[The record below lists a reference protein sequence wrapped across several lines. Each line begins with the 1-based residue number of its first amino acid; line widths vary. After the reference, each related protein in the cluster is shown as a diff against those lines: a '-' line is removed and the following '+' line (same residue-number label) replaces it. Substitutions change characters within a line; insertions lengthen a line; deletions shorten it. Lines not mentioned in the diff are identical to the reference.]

1 MSQPPSTFQES
12 GCIESILGCHVDDLL
27 WSGTDRM
34 QQVMMEVQKTFQF
47 GLVEDYVLKQCGRV
61 ITQTS
66 KGIKVTCPNVLD
78 RTRPIFLTKERRAQT
93 AAPAAASEISQLRSD
108 SIVGSLS
115 WLGRVCRPDISFA
128 VNQLQAVQQKAS
140 VSNLLEA
147 NRILNYAMK
156 DKQKGIFYAANALKI
171 DDSILLSVND
181 ASHAASFEGLISGEV
196 AGHRSQSGRLLLLA
210 PTDFE
215 QTGQGKVYPL
225 EWHSNTIKRVCRSTL
240 QAETLSLQLGSEE
253 PST

>member
-1 MSQPPSTFQES
+1 MLRSVYGTRDAPRGFFKELAKILIAAGLKPIPYEPAAFYLPGES
-12 GCIESILGCHVDDLL
+12 GRIEGILGCHVDDLL

-47 GLVEDYVLKQCGRV
+47 GLVEDDVLKYCGRV

-78 RTRPIFLTKERRAQT
+78 CTKPIFLTKEIRAQT
-93 AAPAAASEISQLRSD
+93 AAPATASEISQLR

-128 VNQLQAVQQKAS
+128 VNQLQAVQQRAS

-147 NRILNYAMK
+147 NKILNYAMK

-171 DDSILLSVND
+171 ENSILLMLHMLRV
-181 ASHAASFEGLISGEV
+181 L
-196 AGHRSQSGRLLLLA
+196 
-210 PTDFE
+210 
-215 QTGQGKVYPL
+215 KV
-225 EWHSNTIKRVCRSTL
+225 
-240 QAETLSLQLGSEE
+240 
-253 PST
+253 